1 MVRWMK
7 RTGVELLIGAVIGF
21 VICCIG
27 GKSLTSMLYGSIGGS
42 FSCQTDVENGLTRFL
57 SLQLYSALG
66 GAVVFA
72 IAAGLI
78 RRAWSRRK
86 LRNVP
91 PPIPAAPSGL
101 S

>member
-21 VICCIG
+21 VVWCIA
-27 GKSLTSMLYGSIGGS
+27 GKALTGMMYGSLGGS

-57 SLQLYSALG
+57 AMQLYSAVG
-66 GAVVFA
+66 GAVIFA

-78 RRAWSRRK
+78 RRALSRRRH
-86 LRNVP
+86 RNAA
-91 PPIPAAPSGL
+91 PIPAAPSGL
-101 S
+101 

>member
-7 RTGVELLIGAVIGF
+7 RAGVELLIGAVMGF
-21 VICCIG
+21 VLWCIT
-27 GKSLTSMLYGSIGGS
+27 GKSLTSMFYGTPGGT
-42 FSCQTDVENGLTRFL
+42 FSCQADVEKALTHFL
-57 SLQLYSALG
+57 ALQLYSALG
-66 GAVVFA
+66 GALVVA
-72 IAAGLI
+72 IATELI

-86 LRNVP
+86 QRSV

>member
-1 MVRWMK
+1 MK
-7 RTGVELLIGAVIGF
+7 RTGVELLIGAMIGF
-21 VICCIG
+21 VICCLF

-42 FSCQTDVENGLTRFL
+42 FSCQLDVENGLTRFL

-86 LRNVP
+86 QRTAAPL
-91 PPIPAAPSGL
+91 PAAPSGL

>member
-1 MVRWMK
+1 MK
-7 RTGVELLIGAVIGF
+7 RTGVELLIGAMIGF
-21 VICCIG
+21 VICCLF

-42 FSCQTDVENGLTRFL
+42 LSCQLDVENGLTRFL

-86 LRNVP
+86 QRTAAPL
-91 PPIPAAPSGL
+91 PAAPSGL

>member
-1 MVRWMK
+1 
-7 RTGVELLIGAVIGF
+7 
-21 VICCIG
+21 
-27 GKSLTSMLYGSIGGS
+27 
-42 FSCQTDVENGLTRFL
+42 
-57 SLQLYSALG
+57 
-66 GAVVFA
+66 VVFA

>member
-7 RTGVELLIGAVIGF
+7 RVGVELLIGAMIGF
-21 VICCIG
+21 VFCCIF

-42 FSCQTDVENGLTRFL
+42 FSCQLDVENGLARFL

-86 LRNVP
+86 QRNP

>member
-7 RTGVELLIGAVIGF
+7 RTGVELLIGAMIGF
-21 VICCIG
+21 VVWCIA
-27 GKSLTSMLYGSIGGS
+27 GKSLTGMMYGSLGGS

-57 SLQLYSALG
+57 AMQLYSALG

-72 IAAGLI
+72 IAAALI

-86 LRNVP
+86 QRP
-91 PPIPAAPSGL
+91 PAPIPAAPSGL